1 MAYIWRNLIIG
12 KQILP
17 KICNNLTKFK
27 YENDILNSFSDI
39 FSLKIVYCFQK
50 CSHIHFDHIL
60 LLPPTPPMF
69 SSSQPLLLTHQILC
83 SFPLFSRFRALCRRE
98 GAKITRAS
106 ADRWLQ
112 DNSVFQAP
120 KAWCMYEL
128 TETGTAFII
137 LYKLTLDKASPIT

>member
-98 GAKITRAS
+98 GAKIIRPVLTDDFKTAVFSRPQRLS
-106 ADRWLQ
+106 ACM
-112 DNSVFQAP
+112 NSQ
-120 KAWCMYEL
+120 
-128 TETGTAFII
+128 
-137 LYKLTLDKASPIT
+137 KLGLLS